1 MPKPIVCLSEQL
13 RQYLELFR
21 SCFSKPQWK
30 YFVIVL
36 LGLIECEE
44 RKTMTGLLR
53 ASHLPLL
60 LCCLMPKRQA
70 RVRSVPILEDG
81 DNPRVLP
88 TSLRPQP
95 IPRLQPCVTSTRPV
109 LPVPVSS
116 LPRAAAT
123 APTPK
128 PARTA
133 RPARRSLPRRA
144 RRSTSASRS

>member
-95 IPRLQPCVTSTRPV
+95 IPRLQPRHPFHDGIG
-109 LPVPVSS
+109 LAPGVPEFPIRVHQS
-116 LPRAAAT
+116 LQQSIVPG
-123 APTPK
+123 
-128 PARTA
+128 
-133 RPARRSLPRRA
+133 
-144 RRSTSASRS
+144 